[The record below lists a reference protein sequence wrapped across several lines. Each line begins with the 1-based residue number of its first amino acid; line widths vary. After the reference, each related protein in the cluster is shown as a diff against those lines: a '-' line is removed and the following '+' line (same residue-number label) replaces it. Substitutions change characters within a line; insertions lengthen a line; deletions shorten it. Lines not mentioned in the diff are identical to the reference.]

1 MRHVLL
7 VLAILGTTWPVAA
20 QVPFAEVSSDT
31 THALGLPRCTAQDAL
46 RVCLTT
52 DAAEAFVVT
61 VERDGS
67 ETARWPYLGPGFL
80 LELRAFTLPTED
92 GTNATLVATYDAVS
106 NGMAVSF
113 WTLTMMVDGVPTYRL
128 RVEEFGR
135 DGGSFAVHD
144 GQPIVWATEW
154 VGGPDPA
161 GERVDGLYFTGRP
174 FALSAAGLTP
184 LAEVSVR
191 ARRFLNSFAR
201 DEQGPVAWLRDPR
214 TESRPVDPAL
224 TGCTSTSEAVRV
236 TEVEEA
242 IDQWREPYVRVALQ
256 DRADVLGVGQ
266 RMDADGLLSVSYLG
280 DEATGRLFPQGYWPP
295 RASFANPLRLETCT
309 RGDIV
314 KTRVLWIEDTDAA
327 SQ

>member
-7 VLAILGTTWPVAA
+7 ALSALVTAMPIAA
-20 QVPFAEVSSDT
+20 QVPFVEVSSDT

-52 DAAEAFVVT
+52 DANEAFVVT

-80 LELRAFTLPTED
+80 LELRAFTLPTEG

-106 NGMAVSF
+106 NGMAVSH
-113 WTLTMMVDGVPTYRL
+113 WTATILRDGVPAYRL
-128 RVEEFGR
+128 RVEEFGEA
-135 DGGSFAVHD
+135 GGSFIAAD
-144 GQPIVWATEW
+144 GELVLWATEW

-174 FALSAAGLTP
+174 FAVTPDGLVPRTD
-184 LAEVSVR
+184 LDLR
-191 ARRFLNSFAR
+191 ARRFLESFVR
-201 DEQGPVAWLRDPR
+201 DERGPVAWLLDER

-224 TGCTSTSEAVRV
+224 TGCTSMSEAVRV
-236 TEVEEA
+236 TEVEETT
-242 IDQWREPYVRVALQ
+242 DQWREPYVRVALQ

-266 RMDADGLLSVSYLG
+266 RMDADGLLSVPYLG
-280 DEATGRLFPQGYWPP
+280 DQATGRLFPQGYWPP
-295 RASFANPLRLETCT
+295 QISLEEPLRLETCEAD
-309 RGDIV
+309 GFI
-314 KTRVLWIEDTDAA
+314 KTRVLWIEDAVTAPR
-327 SQ
+327 